1 MTSPEFVFT
10 TLYPAPAGYQVP
22 FLPRARTCIFRGMWA
37 DLPLNSRNKAE
48 MNKKVFESDLLTLTT
63 DFRMTKI
70 PGIFMSSEETG
81 DTSMSGGG
89 GPVEA
94 VFWIKE
100 VGVQWRFKG
109 EGYVVGKDIDHVTSK
124 GARLVKKKVGE
135 RMRPINGHDQ
145 GQWSWDRE
153 LTAHFGNLS
162 PAMRGSFKNPI
173 PGSPVS
179 MKIDDPRLSLGQKV
193 EDLQDEVA
201 RENFRVIIIVP
212 SEVEKLD
219 LSIPEKARR
228 WRYSYIGSSKSDV
241 SEWETEELW
250 P

>member
-135 RMRPINGHDQ
+135 RMRPINVRDIDGSVIEFLLERMMKWFHT
-145 GQWSWDRE
+145 
-153 LTAHFGNLS
+153 LTS
-162 PAMRGSFKNPI
+162 IVYRAMIKVNGAGTEN
-173 PGSPVS
+173 
-179 MKIDDPRLSLGQKV
+179 SLPTSGIF
-193 EDLQDEVA
+193 LL
-201 RENFRVIIIVP
+201 P
-212 SEVEKLD
+212 
-219 LSIPEKARR
+219 
-228 WRYSYIGSSKSDV
+228 
-241 SEWETEELW
+241 
-250 P
+250 